1 MAISL
6 AHCSSHVVFS
16 LWSSSSPVVPHP
28 LRSSPTLR
36 GRFAHTKFGLRSQLL
51 MSALSSGSC
60 SLVPSCALLLRLCA
74 VGFIPGPRRLICLI
88 ASLLPMPTYKSSPSP
103 SCPLHDGLFSKAA
116 HSSDCFFDT
125 SQTQV
130 PSLTLNL
137 WLVLLG
143 ISSCPG
149 SFWPG
154 VSASPPLFRL
164 VLSSLL
170 L

>member
-16 LWSSSSPVVPHP
+16 LWSSYSPVVPHP

-116 HSSDCFFDT
+116 HSSDCFLDT

-130 PSLTLNL
+130 PSLTQPLACPL
-137 WLVLLG
+137 GHVLLTQVHFG
-143 ISSCPG
+143 LGCQ
-149 SFWPG
+149 
-154 VSASPPLFRL
+154 PLHHCFG
-164 VLSSLL
+164 
-170 L
+170 

>member
-16 LWSSSSPVVPHP
+16 LWSSYSPVVPHP

-74 VGFIPGPRRLICLI
+74 VGFIPGPRRLICSI

-103 SCPLHDGLFSKAA
+103 SCPLHDGLFSNAA
-116 HSSDCFFDT
+116 HNRFFLDA

-130 PSLTLNL
+130 PSLTQPLACHL
-137 WLVLLG
+137 GHVLLTPVHFG
-143 ISSCPG
+143 LGCQPFHHCFG
-149 SFWPG
+149 
-154 VSASPPLFRL
+154 
-164 VLSSLL
+164 
-170 L
+170 

>member
-51 MSALSSGSC
+51 TSTLSSGLC
-60 SLVPSCALLLRLCA
+60 SLAPSCARLLRLCA
-74 VGFIPGPRRLICLI
+74 VGFIPDPRRLICSK

-103 SCPLHDGLFSKAA
+103 SCPLHDGLFSNAA
-116 HSSDCFFDT
+116 HSSDA
-125 SQTQV
+125 
-130 PSLTLNL
+130 SLTHLRLRCRHLLNL

-143 ISSCPG
+143 MSS
-149 SFWPG
+149 
-154 VSASPPLFRL
+154 
-164 VLSSLL
+164 
-170 L
+170 